1 MFLVFSGNCCCIKDE
16 ELGRQALAGI
26 NPLSIKRLEVIIK
39 HITIL
44 RD

>member
-1 MFLVFSGNCCCIKDE
+1 MKDE

-39 HITIL
+39 T
-44 RD
+44 